1 MEKVIWVTGASSGI
15 GKAITKKFAE
25 NNLDVI
31 GSARRVSLIESINQ
45 NLTDTQK
52 VLALKN
58 DVSNFDDIK
67 KTVRK
72 IQSKYKIDCLINNAG
87 ISAFKSFT
95 DTSLEEIQNI
105 INVNLLGSIYTT
117 KAVLPDMIKRKSGTI
132 INILSVASKKIF
144 TNSSIY
150 TASKS
155 GLEAFA
161 KVLREEVREY
171 NIRIINIFPGA
182 TATEI
187 WTKDSLEKFESKMMD
202 SSKLAD
208 LILKI
213 YLSDSSLS
221 PEEIVI
227 RPISGDL

>member
-1 MEKVIWVTGASSGI
+1 MEKAIWVTGASSGI

-213 YLSDSSLS
+213 YLSDSCLS

>member
-1 MEKVIWVTGASSGI
+1 MKKTIWVTGASSGI
-15 GKAITKKFAE
+15 GKAIAKKFAE
-25 NNLDVI
+25 NNLSIV
-31 GSARRVSLIESINQ
+31 GSARRVELVESINN
-45 NLTDTQK
+45 NLIDAQK
-52 VLALKN
+52 IIALKN
-58 DVSNFDDIK
+58 DVSNYEDVQ
-67 KTVRK
+67 KTVK
-72 IQSKYKIDCLINNAG
+72 EIQSQFEIDCLINNAG

-105 INVNLLGSIYTT
+105 IDVNLLGSIYTT
-117 KAVLPDMIKRKSGTI
+117 KAVLPEMIKRKSGTI
-132 INILSVASKKIF
+132 INILSVATKTVF

-161 KVLREEVREY
+161 KVLREEVREH

-187 WTKDSLEKFESKMMD
+187 WPKDALAEFENKMMD
-202 SSKLAD
+202 TTKFAD
-208 LILKI
+208 LILRI
-213 YLSDSSLS
+213 YTSDASLS
-221 PEEIVI
+221 PEEIVV

>member
-1 MEKVIWVTGASSGI
+1 MKKAIWITGASSGI
-15 GKAITKKFAE
+15 GKAIAEKFSE
-25 NNLDVI
+25 NNLTIV
-31 GSARRVSLIESINQ
+31 GSARRVELIKKLNN
-45 NLTDTQK
+45 NLTDSQK
-52 VLALKN
+52 IIAIKN
-58 DVSNFDDIK
+58 DVSNFDDVQN
-67 KTVRK
+67 TVK
-72 IQSKYKIDCLINNAG
+72 EIQSQFEIDCLINNAG

-95 DTSLEEIQNI
+95 DTSLDEIQNI
-105 INVNLLGSIYTT
+105 LNVNLLGSIYTT
-117 KAVLPDMIKRKSGTI
+117 KAVLPEMIKRKSGTI
-132 INILSVASKKIF
+132 INILSVAAKTVF

-155 GLEAFA
+155 RLEAFA
-161 KVLREEVREY
+161 KVLREEVRED
-171 NIRIINIFPGA
+171 NIRVINIFPGA

-187 WTKDSLEKFESKMMD
+187 WPKDALSKFGNRMMD

-213 YLSDSSLS
+213 YTSDPSLS

>member
-1 MEKVIWVTGASSGI
+1 MEKAIWVTGASSGI
-15 GKAITKKFAE
+15 GKAIVENFSK
-25 NNLDVI
+25 NNLTVI
-31 GSARRVSLIESINQ
+31 GTARRVELIKKDTDGLEENQ
-45 NLTDTQK
+45 K
-52 VLALKN
+52 IIPIKN
-58 DVSNFDDIK
+58 DVSDFEDVK
-67 KTVRK
+67 KTVNE
-72 IQSKYKIDCLINNAG
+72 IQSKFEIDCLINNAG

-105 INVNLLGSIYTT
+105 IDVNLLGSIYAT
-117 KAVLPDMIKRKSGTI
+117 KAVLPEMIKRKSGTI
-132 INILSVASKKIF
+132 INILSVAAKTVF

-171 NIRIINIFPGA
+171 NIRVINIFPGT

-187 WTKDSLEKFESKMMD
+187 WPQDILTKFEDKMMD

-213 YLSDSSLS
+213 YTSDPSLS
-221 PEEIVI
+221 PEEIVV

>member
-1 MEKVIWVTGASSGI
+1 MEKAIWVTGASSGI
-15 GKAITKKFAE
+15 GKAISKKFAE
-25 NNLDVI
+25 NNLNVI
-31 GSARRVSLIESINQ
+31 GSARRSNLIESINQ
-45 NLTDTQK
+45 KLSDSQK
-52 VLALKN
+52 VVALKN
-58 DVSNFDDIK
+58 DVSNFEDVK
-67 KTVRK
+67 KTVNE
-72 IQSKYKIDCLINNAG
+72 IQSNFEIDCLINNAG

-95 DTSLEEIQNI
+95 DTSLEEIQSI
-105 INVNLLGSIYTT
+105 IDVNLLGSIYTT
-117 KAVLPDMIKRKSGTI
+117 KAVLPEMIKRKSGTI

-171 NIRIINIFPGA
+171 NIRVINIFPGA

-187 WTKDSLEKFESKMMD
+187 WPQEVLEKFENKMMNT
-202 SSKLAD
+202 SKLAD

-221 PEEIVI
+221 PEEIVV

>member
-1 MEKVIWVTGASSGI
+1 MEKAIWVTGASSGI
-15 GKAITKKFAE
+15 GKAIVE
-25 NNLDVI
+25 NFSKNDFTVI
-31 GSARRVSLIESINQ
+31 GSARRFELIKKLKDDLEESQ
-45 NLTDTQK
+45 NIIPI
-52 VLALKN
+52 KN
-58 DVSNFDDIK
+58 DVSDFEDVK
-67 KTVRK
+67 KTVTE
-72 IQSKYKIDCLINNAG
+72 IQSKFEIDCLINNAG

-95 DTSLEEIQNI
+95 DTSLDEIQNI

-117 KAVLPDMIKRKSGTI
+117 KAVLPEMIKRKSGTI
-132 INILSVASKKIF
+132 INILSVAAKTVF

-161 KVLREEVREY
+161 KVLREEVREH
-171 NIRIINIFPGA
+171 NIRVINIFPGA

-187 WTKDSLEKFESKMMD
+187 WPKEALEKFEDKMMD

-213 YLSDSSLS
+213 YTSDSSLS
-221 PEEIVI
+221 PEEIVV